1 MLFVSYSLNL
11 TYEQLCRCFCVF
23 LHLSC
28 ICFLICSPSVADSP
42 AQCFRKC
49 CTVLCMMAETYV
61 LLRNVETYL
70 TNRFVL
76 FATSV
81 FVL

>member
-1 MLFVSYSLNL
+1 
-11 TYEQLCRCFCVF
+11 
-23 LHLSC
+23 
-28 ICFLICSPSVADSP
+28 
-42 AQCFRKC
+42 
-49 CTVLCMMAETYV
+49 MMAETYV